1 MCWGASPRWNE
12 DLGKDIAI
20 AQALAGL
27 SKLGLK
33 RLMLYGCYEKHWQAY
48 FRDKFGAGVANAQ
61 NCCAHIV
68 EKNAGQGL
76 HEFIRRRFTVYQVG
90 TESLNPWEGAADG
103 EAADGAANPVN
114 KLFSSRY

>member
-68 EKNAGQGL
+68 EKKCGPRVAR
-76 HEFIRRRFTVYQVG
+76 IYTKKIYRV
-90 TESLNPWEGAADG
+90 
-103 EAADGAANPVN
+103 
-114 KLFSSRY
+114 SSRNGVPESMGGGS